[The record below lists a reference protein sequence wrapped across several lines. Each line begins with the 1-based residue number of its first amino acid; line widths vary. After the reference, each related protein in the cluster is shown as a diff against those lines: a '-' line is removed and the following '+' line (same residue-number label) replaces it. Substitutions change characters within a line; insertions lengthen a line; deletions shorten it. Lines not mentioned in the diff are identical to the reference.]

1 MEFEFLKPVSDT
13 MLAHCELLADQ
24 HLGSHLVKHT
34 EKGGMPDLDQIDM
47 ALVVVH
53 EHRSAEGK
61 RSPSFDSEAL
71 RLAFYQLFYGN
82 WSLKIAD
89 LGDLQSGNQPEDT
102 QFALK
107 QLVAE
112 LLAKGVMPL
121 VIGAIQD
128 STYGCYRGF
137 DSSAELLHL
146 GLIDSRFDLCVADEM
161 VSGDSYV
168 SKMITEAP
176 NQLYHLTQIGYQS
189 YFVAQEELDLYN
201 QLFFEAYRL
210 GDLTPDMRR
219 AEPLLRTV
227 NLLSVDLHAVAAAE
241 LAGPGGYSPNG
252 FSGREICALMR
263 YAGIADQLRLLGIF
277 EVPNTGAAQLLC
289 AQMLWYFI
297 EGYTLRINEIPDTSS
312 EDFVK
317 FNVPIDND
325 NLVFYKSLCT
335 DRWWVEVAKGDF
347 EKVARSDDRP
357 YLVPCLANDYQTALS
372 NELPDCWIRASRR
385 SMQ

>member
-24 HLGSHLVKHT
+24 HLGSRLVKHT
-34 EKGGMPDLDQIDM
+34 EKGGIPDLAQIDM

-61 RSPSFDSEAL
+61 RSPLFDSEAL

-89 LGDLQSGNQPEDT
+89 LGDLQPGEQPEDT

-112 LLAKGVMPL
+112 LLAKGVMPI
-121 VIGAIQD
+121 VIGAVQD
-128 STYGCYRGF
+128 STYGCYRGL
-137 DSSAELLHL
+137 DSSNELLHL

-161 VSGDSYV
+161 VSSDSYV

-210 GDLTPDMRR
+210 GDLTTDMRR

-227 NLLSVDLHAVAAAE
+227 NLLSLDMHAIAAAE
-241 LAGPGGYSPNG
+241 LAVPGGYSPNG

-277 EVPNTGAAQLLC
+277 EVPNTGPAQLLC

-297 EGYTLRINEIPDTSS
+297 EGYTLRINEIPNTSS
-312 EDFVK
+312 EDFIK
-317 FNVPIDND
+317 FNVPIDHD
-325 NLVFYKSLCT
+325 NLVFYKSLRT
-335 DRWWVEVAKGDF
+335 DRWWVEVGKGPF

-357 YLVPCLANDYQTALS
+357 YLVACLAKDYQTALN
-372 NELPDCWIRASRR
+372 NELPECWIRASRR

>member
-1 MEFEFLKPVSDT
+1 
-13 MLAHCELLADQ
+13 
-24 HLGSHLVKHT
+24 
-34 EKGGMPDLDQIDM
+34 
-47 ALVVVH
+47 
-53 EHRSAEGK
+53 
-61 RSPSFDSEAL
+61 
-71 RLAFYQLFYGN
+71 
-82 WSLKIAD
+82 
-89 LGDLQSGNQPEDT
+89 
-102 QFALK
+102 
-107 QLVAE
+107 
-112 LLAKGVMPL
+112 MPL
-121 VIGAIQD
+121 VIGAVQD

-161 VSGDSYV
+161 VSGNSYV

-289 AQMLWYFI
+289 AQLLWYFI

-325 NLVFYKSLCT
+325 NLVFYKSLRT